1 MVVLAVDIGED
12 VPVAVA
18 VQLVV
23 VLSDIGEGV
32 PVHDCDDEFTLD
44 CVNRRRC
51 TQTSAMVRRTRTIDV
66 RSPQD
71 DNDVTPLLLSQRPR

>member
-1 MVVLAVDIGED
+1 MAVQLVVVLAVDIGED

-32 PVHDCDDEFTLD
+32 PVCSRL
-44 CVNRRRC
+44 RR
-51 TQTSAMVRRTRTIDV
+51 
-66 RSPQD
+66 
-71 DNDVTPLLLSQRPR
+71 

>member
-1 MVVLAVDIGED
+1 MPVAVQLVVVLAVDIGED

-32 PVHDCDDEFTLD
+32 PVCSRL
-44 CVNRRRC
+44 RR
-51 TQTSAMVRRTRTIDV
+51 
-66 RSPQD
+66 
-71 DNDVTPLLLSQRPR
+71 